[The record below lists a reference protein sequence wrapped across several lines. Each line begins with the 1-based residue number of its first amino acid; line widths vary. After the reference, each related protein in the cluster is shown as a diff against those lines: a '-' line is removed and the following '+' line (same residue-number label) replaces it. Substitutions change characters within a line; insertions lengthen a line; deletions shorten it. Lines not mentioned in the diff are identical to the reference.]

1 MRRWCGALV
10 CLAAGVACAL
20 TAGPLTALEL
30 EIIGD
35 RVTVSDDSGGE
46 VAILGARREFA
57 NHMNVLHRHQEVV
70 SADLVL
76 DSEIGSRSIW
86 VGVDLGTGDWTV
98 HSPGDVAQVKPYAAD
113 IAGNVLQS
121 LDGLEL
127 PGEELDLVVIRR
139 DSSGSGGQVRVWH
152 GRVHDGGTGD
162 EGDADGWLVAENA
175 KLRRVDQGQGNLA
188 QFQDGDVVIG
198 FDASSLEYFVVE
210 VGAAAAQEEA
220 S

>member
-1 MRRWCGALV
+1 MRRWSGARV
-10 CLAAGVACAL
+10 CLAVGVVCAL

-30 EIIGD
+30 EVVGD
-35 RVTVSDDSGGE
+35 RVAVTGDSGGE
-46 VAILGARREFA
+46 VAILGARRQIA

-70 SADLVL
+70 SGDLVL

-113 IAGNVLQS
+113 IAGSVLRS
-121 LDGLEL
+121 LDRLEL

-139 DSSGSGGQVRVWH
+139 GGQVRVWH
-152 GRVHDGGTGD
+152 GRVHDGGAGD
-162 EGDADGWLVAENA
+162 EGDADGWLVVENA

-198 FDASSLEYFVVE
+198 FDASNLEYFVVE
-210 VGAAAAQEEA
+210 VGVAAAQEEA